1 MRENPERLAWFVLL
15 TSFFICVGLAVAIPL
30 GIRHYIYYS
39 QVNQP
44 VRVEVQQPPLS
55 ITLAGRGLP
64 LSVSDAYE
72 DVLEGS
78 IIQTGAA
85 VGRLVTYFPQQDDQG
100 NRIVAVTIQL
110 YENTRVVFDSARSPR
125 FPLSSLPHTVSVEVL
140 KGRVRISVSEETD
153 RPTVVRLRTDHA
165 LVTLSEGTYW
175 VTTAPSETEVTVR
188 YGQAQIQSI
197 AGEQVLSL
205 DRSERAIVETRR
217 IVGPLPSARDLIQN
231 GDFTLPLEESWEG
244 YNRDIQIPGEPEG
257 EITLTEVNGRTS
269 VLITRQGMGHLETG
283 ITQEIN
289 ADIRDFSSLQLHV
302 LLNVIE
308 HNVPVC
314 GSLGSECPIMVR
326 IDYRDTDGN
335 DQQWLQGFY
344 ALPDSATPGNPSF
357 CVTCNIRNEHIQVP
371 ANTWYSYDSENLIP
385 TLSQDGQGPTLIKS
399 ITIYASGH
407 SYQSAIAEVELIGQE

>member
-15 TSFFICVGLAVAIPL
+15 TSFFICIGLAVAIPL

-39 QVNQP
+39 QVKQP
-44 VRVEVQQPPLS
+44 VRVEVQQPTLS

-64 LSVSDAYE
+64 LSVHDTY
-72 DVLEGS
+72 DDLPDGS
-78 IIQTGAA
+78 IVQTGGA
-85 VGRLVTYFPQQDDQG
+85 VGHLVTYFPHQDEQG

-110 YENTRVVFDSARSPR
+110 YENSGVVFESARSPR
-125 FPLSSLPHTVSVEVL
+125 FSVSTMPHTVSLKVT
-140 KGRVRISVSEETD
+140 KGRVRISISKGTD
-153 RPTVVRLRTDHA
+153 RPTTVHLRTDHA
-165 LVTLSEGTYW
+165 TVTLSEGTYW
-175 VTTAPSETEVTVR
+175 ITVDPSRTEITVR
-188 YGQAQIQSI
+188 YGQAQIRPI
-197 AGEQVLSL
+197 ADDQILSL
-205 DRSERAIVETRR
+205 DRSERAIVETHR
-217 IVGPLPSARDLIQN
+217 IVGPLSSARDLIQN
-231 GDFTLPLEESWEG
+231 GDFTLPLEEGWQK

-257 EITLTEVNGRTS
+257 EVTLTEVNGRTS

-289 ADIRDFSSLQLHV
+289 TYIRDFSFLQLHL
-302 LLNVIE
+302 LLNVIG

-326 IDYRDTDGN
+326 IDYRDADGN
-335 DQQWLQGFY
+335 ERQWLQGFY
-344 ALPDSATPGNPSF
+344 TLPDPATPGNPSF

-385 TLSQDGQGPTLIKS
+385 ALSHDGQGPTLIKS